1 MGVESARPATRD
13 DIPRV
18 AELARGLREELAG
31 YRGGD
36 LWAARDVMGEPLEQ
50 NLATFLERDDAAL
63 IVGALDGVVIG
74 YGILAIEELRDGSRL
89 GVVGE
94 LFVEP
99 EARSVGV
106 GEALAGVLVER
117 CRRAGCR
124 GVDVIALPGH
134 RATKNFFEEQ
144 GFTARAIVMHHEL
157 DQGSS

>member
-1 MGVESARPATRD
+1 VESARLATRD
-13 DIPRV
+13 DIPRIAV
-18 AELARGLREELAG
+18 LARELRAELAE

-36 LWAARDVMGEPLEQ
+36 LWAARDVMGEPLED
-50 NLATFLERDDAAL
+50 NLARLLERDDMAL
-63 IVGALDGVVIG
+63 IVGALDDVVVG
-74 YGILAIEELRDGSRL
+74 YGILTIEELRDGSRL

-106 GEALAGVLVER
+106 GEELAGALVDR
-117 CRRAGCR
+117 SRSAGCR

-157 DQGSS
+157 DPGGAS